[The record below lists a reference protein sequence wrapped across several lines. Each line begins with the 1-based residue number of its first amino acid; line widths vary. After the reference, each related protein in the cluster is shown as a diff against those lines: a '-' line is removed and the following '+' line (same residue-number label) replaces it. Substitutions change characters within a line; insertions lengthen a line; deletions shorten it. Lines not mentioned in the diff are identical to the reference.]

1 MSSTASLEAVR
12 PSAIAPPVGRIPP
25 QNLDAE
31 RSVLGGVLLD
41 NAAINEILELLKPED
56 FYRDAHR
63 KVFEAMCALS
73 SRGEPIDRV
82 TLKDELTALGA
93 YEAVGG
99 EDFVDLLDKL
109 VPSAANLAYYAKI
122 VHEKALARRVIEA
135 AHAIA
140 TQGYEQAGEVG
151 EFLDDAERRIFAI
164 TEEKAQSAFLH
175 VREIVKATFKT
186 IEHLYERQEEITGI
200 STGFADLDRL
210 TSGFQPGDLVILAA
224 RPSMG
229 KAQPLDAPVLTP
241 AGFVPMGE
249 VQPGSFVIGSDGRP
263 KRVLAVF
270 PQGTKPVFRVRFTDG
285 AMAECC
291 DDHLWFTTTRAESSR
306 PRARGSAK
314 ALSEIRR
321 SLRAAGESG
330 DLNHRIPV
338 VAAVEFAPRIDPL
351 LLPPYFL
358 GLLLGEGRL
367 RSGSHP
373 FSYDEDL
380 RDRLPAD
387 VFGTDTITLDGIAT
401 AVPRKST
408 VRQSRTR
415 WA

>member
-1 MSSTASLEAVR
+1 MNSTASLEAVR
-12 PSAIAPPVGRIPP
+12 PAPMAPPGGRIPP

-41 NAAINEILELLKPED
+41 NAALNEILELLKPED

-109 VPSAANLAYYAKI
+109 VPSAANLMYYARI

-186 IEHLYERQEEITGI
+186 IEQLYERQEEITGI

-241 AGFVPMGE
+241 SGYVPMGE
-249 VQPGSFVIGSDGRP
+249 IRPGSLVIGLDGTA
-263 KRVLAVF
+263 KRVAAVF
-270 PQGTKPVFRVRFTDG
+270 PQGKKPVFRVRFTDG
-285 AMAECC
+285 ATVECC
-291 DDHLWFTTTRAESSR
+291 DEHLWHTTTREESGR
-306 PRARGSAK
+306 PGGKGSVK

-321 SLRAAGESG
+321 SLVVAGEPER
-330 DLNHRIPV
+330 LNHRIPI
-338 VAAVEFAPRIDPL
+338 VAPVELAPRGDPL
-351 LLPPYFL
+351 LLPPYLL
-358 GLLLGEGRL
+358 GLLLGEGTL
-367 RSGSHP
+367 RSRSGP
-373 FSYDEDL
+373 YPGD
-380 RDRLPAD
+380 
-387 VFGTDTITLDGIAT
+387 
-401 AVPRKST
+401 RKST
-408 VRQSRTR
+408 RLNSSH
-415 WA
+415 